1 VDAARDRLAAAGC
14 SVLVVSQS
22 KPETLALYVPRS
34 SPVHRAPAGIKLLA
48 LVALGVVLFAV
59 PTPAMAGGALAGVL
73 LVGLALARLPVRVL
87 ARQARAVAVW
97 VVAIVVLQAVV
108 VSVPEAVESGL
119 RLLALVLA
127 AAVVTATT
135 RVTAMVAVVEKV
147 CAPLRLIG
155 VRPARVG
162 LALAMTLRFIPLVAE
177 RADRI
182 REAQA
187 ARGGSGRGPR
197 ALAAVV
203 VPLLVSVLQLAH
215 TVSEALDARGAE
227 S

>member
-1 VDAARDRLAAAGC
+1 V
-14 SVLVVSQS
+14 
-22 KPETLALYVPRS
+22 TLALYVPRA
-34 SPVHRAPAGIKLLA
+34 SPVHRAPAGVKLLA
-48 LVALGVVLFAV
+48 LVGLGALLFAV
-59 PTPAMAGGALAGVL
+59 PTLPVAAGALAAVVL
-73 LVGLALARLPVRVL
+73 TGLAAARLPVRLL
-87 ARQARAVAVW
+87 ARQVRAVAVW
-97 VVAIVVLQAVV
+97 VAAIVVVHALVTDVRTGLETA
-108 VSVPEAVESGL
+108 L

-135 RVTAMVAVVEKV
+135 RVTAMVAVVERV
-147 CAPLRLIG
+147 CAPLRVVG

-187 ARGGSGRGPR
+187 ARGGSVRGVR
-197 ALAAVV
+197 GLAALV

-215 TVSEALDARGAE
+215 TVSEALDARGADDVPRARE
-227 S
+227 ARA

>member
-1 VDAARDRLAAAGC
+1 V
-14 SVLVVSQS
+14 
-22 KPETLALYVPRS
+22 TLALYVPRA
-34 SPVHRAPAGIKLLA
+34 SPVHRCPAGAKLLV
-48 LVALGVVLFAV
+48 LGALGVLLFAV
-59 PTPAMAGGALAGVL
+59 PTLPAAAAVLAGVL
-73 LVGLALARLPVRVL
+73 LAGLVVARLPVSLL

-97 VVAIVVLQAVV
+97 VVAIFAVHALV
-108 VSVPEAVESGL
+108 TDVRTGLETAL

-147 CAPLRLIG
+147 CAPLRFVG

-162 LALAMTLRFIPLVAE
+162 LALAMVLRFIPLVAE

-187 ARGGSGRGPR
+187 ARGGSARGVR
-197 ALAAVV
+197 GMAAIV
-203 VPLLVSVLQLAH
+203 VPLLVQVLQLAH
-215 TVSEALDARGAE
+215 TVSEALDARGADDVPRARE
-227 S
+227 ARS